1 MTFLLLFNPCLRVQ
15 LVASIV
21 SGDQSPEQRPAEQ
34 TYFSLPVWIS
44 TFAIHCWVFQAPKG
58 GPDLRR
64 IAPRC
69 CHFHVPWVWG
79 RLCSGVADWK
89 ALFYILA
96 HSCPGGLSRH
106 FLLMKKFQT
115 FWMLNRALRIGF
127 LSKCCVGSACNIYM
141 AFIVAGTGS
150 AQPLWTWQKGCLM
163 EGKCCPLT

>member
-1 MTFLLLFNPCLRVQ
+1 MCFPFLPREASSPARSLSLHPAASSAIKSAEQTTFTPARWYAFVMTFLLLFNPCLRVQ

-34 TYFSLPVWIS
+34 TYFSLLVWIS

-58 GPDLRR
+58 GPNLRR

-96 HSCPGGLSRH
+96 QSCPGGLSRH
-106 FLLMKKFQT
+106 FL
-115 FWMLNRALRIGF
+115 
-127 LSKCCVGSACNIYM
+127 
-141 AFIVAGTGS
+141 
-150 AQPLWTWQKGCLM
+150 
-163 EGKCCPLT
+163 